1 MKGRN
6 NMKKFLS
13 LLLCVLMVFSLAAC
27 GGKNS
32 DEVTTLKWLVFGA
45 SQPDL
50 PKVMEKVNAIIEP
63 EIGVKLEMQF
73 IESGAYAERLRM
85 NMASQGDFDLC
96 YVNGSMYNDGVS
108 KGGLMDIL
116 PIMKKMKS
124 PLLEKIPD
132 YVWDA
137 ATVDGSIYAV
147 PNEQIFA
154 TQTGVMLRADLV
166 EKYNFDV
173 STVKEFRDIEPFLA
187 AVAAGEPDVYP
198 MRQNFGV
205 PALYPNIY
213 EYNRATQTAYVL
225 ETGKTVPFVETPGFW
240 EGVETIRDWYVKG
253 YIRQDADTTTDDSL
267 DYLSGNYAAYKVVIK
282 PGVEAEEEAKL
293 KRDLIAVP
301 TSEPYITTDTV
312 VATMTAVSATCKA
325 PEKAIKFLE
334 LINTNAELYNLICYG
349 IEGVHYDKLDTG
361 HISLK
366 EGSNY
371 NPNSSWMFG
380 CQYNAL
386 LLENQEDGIWEETA
400 ALNAGAVCSPLLGFT
415 IDTAPIRT
423 ESAQCLAVFTEYDKI
438 LNCGSED
445 PSVYKGE
452 MLSKLKQA
460 GIDKVVAEV
469 ERQTKEFFNSKK

>member
-13 LLLCVLMVFSLAAC
+13 LLLCALMVFSLAAC

-154 TQTGVMLRADLV
+154 
-166 EKYNFDV
+166 
-173 STVKEFRDIEPFLA
+173 
-187 AVAAGEPDVYP
+187 
-198 MRQNFGV
+198 
-205 PALYPNIY
+205 
-213 EYNRATQTAYVL
+213 
-225 ETGKTVPFVETPGFW
+225 
-240 EGVETIRDWYVKG
+240 
-253 YIRQDADTTTDDSL
+253 
-267 DYLSGNYAAYKVVIK
+267 
-282 PGVEAEEEAKL
+282 
-293 KRDLIAVP
+293 
-301 TSEPYITTDTV
+301 
-312 VATMTAVSATCKA
+312 CKH
-325 PEKAIKFLE
+325 
-334 LINTNAELYNLICYG
+334 C
-349 IEGVHYDKLDTG
+349 
-361 HISLK
+361 
-366 EGSNY
+366 
-371 NPNSSWMFG
+371 
-380 CQYNAL
+380 
-386 LLENQEDGIWEETA
+386 
-400 ALNAGAVCSPLLGFT
+400 
-415 IDTAPIRT
+415 
-423 ESAQCLAVFTEYDKI
+423 
-438 LNCGSED
+438 
-445 PSVYKGE
+445 
-452 MLSKLKQA
+452 
-460 GIDKVVAEV
+460 
-469 ERQTKEFFNSKK
+469 